1 MCQHNL
7 CVSGSD
13 WTVRD
18 CRQSLPN
25 LLVCQ
30 EDEAYY
36 ASAVKT
42 FWICNVYSWIIF
54 SAFFDYFSN
63 DDQPLGHL
71 MKITDSKN
79 WFTEIETNMK

>member
-1 MCQHNL
+1 MTILRSKYWKYHKCVK

-42 FWICNVYSWIIF
+42 F
-54 SAFFDYFSN
+54 
-63 DDQPLGHL
+63 
-71 MKITDSKN
+71 
-79 WFTEIETNMK
+79 